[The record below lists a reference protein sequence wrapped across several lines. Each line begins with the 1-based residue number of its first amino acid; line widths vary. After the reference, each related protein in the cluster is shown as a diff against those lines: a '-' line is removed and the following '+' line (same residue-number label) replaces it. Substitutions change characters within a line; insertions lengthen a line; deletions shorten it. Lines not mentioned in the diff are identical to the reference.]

1 MVSQIPEDGKHRVQ
15 RRMLT
20 PSVGRVPARGQQRG
34 VGAPISVLFA
44 GMLFVGLASIAV
56 AVWFT
61 FFAVLRPA
69 ESEGTASGARAL
81 LHAELTRD
89 AQQVELVR
97 MRDELDRVSQELAAA
112 RATPT
117 ELPPTEVP
125 QLASPG
131 WTTPPL
137 ALILDAPVY
146 KQQRSLSC
154 ESSAAAMAANYYGVT
169 IGEQDILAAL
179 PHHENPHLGFRGNVD
194 GPHGGTDDYGVYAEP
209 VHQVLAEWGL
219 DVERLVGG
227 TEEIR
232 ETIRR
237 GRLVIAWITYDLQA
251 QLPRRVTLGNGQ
263 VVTLV
268 PYEHTV
274 LVVGYNRN
282 GLWVNDPYSGTQA
295 FYPEA
300 DFIRSFS
307 YLNNMALVIGP
318 PAS

>member
-1 MVSQIPEDGKHRVQ
+1 MSQTPNDGKHRAP

-20 PSVGRVPARGQQRG
+20 PAVGKAPARRQQRG
-34 VGAPISVLFA
+34 VAAPIPILFA
-44 GMLFVGLASIAV
+44 GMLFVGLASIAA
-56 AVWFT
+56 AVWFA
-61 FFAVLRPA
+61 FFAAVRPA
-69 ESEGTASGARAL
+69 GSGGAVLEARAL
-81 LHAELTRD
+81 LRAELTRD
-89 AQQVELVR
+89 AQQAELVR
-97 MRDELDRVSQELAAA
+97 LQDELDRVSQELATV
-112 RATPT
+112 RAEPT
-117 ELPPTEVP
+117 ELPPTKAP
-125 QLASPG
+125 QLASSI
-131 WTTPPL
+131 WETPPL
-137 ALILDAPVY
+137 ALILDAPIY

-179 PHHENPHLGFRGNVD
+179 PRHENPHLGFRGNVD

-209 VHQVLAEWGL
+209 VHQVLTQWGL
-219 DVERLVGG
+219 DVELFAGG
-227 TEEIR
+227 TDEIR
-232 ETIRR
+232 ETIRS

-251 QLPRRVTLGNGQ
+251 QLPRQVTLGNGQ

-295 FYPEA
+295 FYPEG

-307 YLNNMALVIGP
+307 YLNKMALVIGP